1 MKTKFLQ
8 PILLKAIYSG
18 FFRFILRFFVGVR
31 YTDCSFLKGEKQFVI
46 ISNHNSHLDTIGLLA
61 SLPSSVLPKV
71 RPVAAEDYWG
81 NTKLKSWFSSYFI
94 NTLLVKRNRT
104 AVHSE
109 YDPVKAMA
117 DAIDDGYSLIL
128 FPEGTRG
135 LPEQMVKLKS
145 GIGRLLAQRPELK
158 YVPVFMTGMGKS
170 MPKGSVVPLPYNAV
184 IHYGE
189 PTLPQSSNHNEIMD
203 EINVKFQS
211 FRNLYGIKEDDD
223 D

>member
-1 MKTKFLQ
+1 
-8 PILLKAIYSG
+8 
-18 FFRFILRFFVGVR
+18 
-31 YTDCSFLKGEKQFVI
+31 
-46 ISNHNSHLDTIGLLA
+46 
-61 SLPSSVLPKV
+61 
-71 RPVAAEDYWG
+71 
-81 NTKLKSWFSSYFI
+81 
-94 NTLLVKRNRT
+94 
-104 AVHSE
+104 
-109 YDPVKAMA
+109 MA